1 MRAVTEYCR
10 CGLFTTLFPW
20 PETDC
25 DPTQR
30 DFLCISCLK
39 KKGAVTQKHK
49 ISLEVAEQLESDPSE
64 KDIKKLTNK
73 IARFIDG
80 KPKK

>member
-10 CGLFTTLFPW
+10 CGLYTVLFPY

-25 DPTQR
+25 DPRQR

-39 KKGAVTQKHK
+39 QKGAITKKHTL
-49 ISLEVAEQLESDPSE
+49 SLQVAEELENDPSE
-64 KDIKKLTNK
+64 KNIKKQTK
-73 IARFIDG
+73 RITKFIDG
-80 KPKK
+80 KSKQ